1 SPQTQ
6 HSVPPRSL
14 YSTAKLWR
22 PSQPPPF
29 WLGERSLFS
38 SCPMHQLPDTSE
50 GETGYL
56 EYLRDARKGIELC
69 SWACRDWSAPYDGEN
84 PSPNSAPLPP
94 PPPTS
99 NPSLNMVQEHF
110 SIMDPA
116 QQRAAVVA
124 AARAEWSSSDR
135 DSGEWDVTISKNCIS
150 LTPRS
155 KKRSLLPSSI
165 PLQSSSSASVS
176 TEITGAL
183 ETVSQSAPHPALYN
197 GMGQVELTD
206 SVDERMEVK
215 KVKRDSDV
223 NNSVVESGMN
233 GSVGPV
239 DYNDFHVGHICNI
252 KPPVYKTSTVRGP
265 ESVERLIE
273 ELLERAP
280 SEPLSGDTKCQGIS
294 IEAFHQ
300 ELRELEER
308 VKERRV
314 LSRSSEESSRDLT
327 DEDCLPVETEQRS
340 SETKPDSSAAGVFSP
355 ARPLGQPLAQPYTGP
370 FITVL
375 FSKLES
381 MMQNSLYVNILLTG
395 VVFQLACYPQP
406 LLRSFLLNAN
416 MVFQPS
422 VKSLIQ

>member
-1 SPQTQ
+1 
-6 HSVPPRSL
+6 
-14 YSTAKLWR
+14 
-22 PSQPPPF
+22 
-29 WLGERSLFS
+29 
-38 SCPMHQLPDTSE
+38 M
-50 GETGYL
+50 
-56 EYLRDARKGIELC
+56 
-69 SWACRDWSAPYDGEN
+69 
-84 PSPNSAPLPP
+84 
-94 PPPTS
+94 
-99 NPSLNMVQEHF
+99 
-110 SIMDPA
+110 
-116 QQRAAVVA
+116 A

-239 DYNDFHVGHICNI
+239 DYNDFHVGSAMKSSQVQV
-252 KPPVYKTSTVRGP
+252 KPHLQHQTSVPSSTQECLQSESQRLSPVPALTETSTVRGP

-308 VKERRV
+308 VRERRV
-314 LSRSSEESSRDLT
+314 LSRSSEESSREIRTAPAPAPSLT
-327 DEDCLPVETEQRS
+327 DEECLPVETEQRS

-355 ARPLGQPLAQPYTGP
+355 ARPLGQPLAQPYTGSRCRDDQ
-370 FITVL
+370 IKDLSAYVACA
-375 FSKLES
+375 
-381 MMQNSLYVNILLTG
+381 NSASANHKSLV
-395 VVFQLACYPQP
+395 P
-406 LLRSFLLNAN
+406 LLPLCRSIYNSP
-416 MVFQPS
+416 VQ
-422 VKSLIQ
+422 